1 MTKDAAVFIVVLV
14 IISTWIGGVVYV
26 KEEAYQRGYEAG
38 ANSLSDKHVGE
49 VCIQWLFQ
57 SNLEAAKR
65 KVCAK

>member
-1 MTKDAAVFIVVLV
+1 MTKDAIVFIIVLAILSAWMCG
-14 IISTWIGGVVYV
+14 IIYV
-26 KEEAYQRGYEAG
+26 KEESYRRGYEAG

-57 SNLEAAKR
+57 SDLEAARR